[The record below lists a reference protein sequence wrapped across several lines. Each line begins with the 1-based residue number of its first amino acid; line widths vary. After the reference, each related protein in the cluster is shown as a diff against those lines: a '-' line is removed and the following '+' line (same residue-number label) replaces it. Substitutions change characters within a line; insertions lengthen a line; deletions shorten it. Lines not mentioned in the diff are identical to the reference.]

1 MAAFSRGGAVSL
13 DESLFTSIDVAE
25 AVLGDAFAPVNL
37 KRELLLGP

>member
-1 MAAFSRGGAVSL
+1 MAAFSRGRAVSL
-13 DESLFTSIDVAE
+13 DEGLFTSIDVAE